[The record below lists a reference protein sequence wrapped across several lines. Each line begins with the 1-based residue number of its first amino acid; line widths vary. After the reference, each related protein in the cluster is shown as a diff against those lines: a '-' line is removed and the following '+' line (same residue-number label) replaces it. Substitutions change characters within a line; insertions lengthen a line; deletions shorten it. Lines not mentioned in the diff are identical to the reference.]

1 MAAKSKAPVVEI
13 ELEQFIQGARAV
25 DQDVKLEDLLELTK
39 DPAKLEAIIKSAK
52 KIRILIIGKTGT
64 GKSTL
69 INGLVGQEVAT
80 VGFGLSTTGVSTEV
94 TPYQRTIEGV
104 EVEVY
109 DSPGLEDGSG
119 KDYLE
124 TLYSMCH
131 NVDLVIFAIRMSDNR
146 FVRGNP
152 DEVAMK
158 KFTNR
163 FGFDVWRKT
172 IVIVTCANLTESL
185 NPQLRLMSH
194 KEKSDFFQKLI
205 QDYKKAVHDTLI
217 QVACVPPDIVE
228 RVRVIPTGHE
238 SEAKFVDGTLWF
250 TNFWFE
256 CLMAIPTTQA
266 RASMLKVNAKRFK
279 SSKSVTKA
287 DYMQPLEAQ
296 PIVLPESDT
305 SNSKVPITMGTVVVP
320 ACVGG
325 LLGAIGLLG
334 GPIGLVA
341 IPVGVFCGMTVGA
354 LVAANFDHS
363 KDKSA

>member
-1 MAAKSKAPVVEI
+1 MAAKAPVVEI
-13 ELEQFIQGARAV
+13 EMNQFIQGARAV

-52 KIRILIIGKTGT
+52 KIRILIMGKTGT

-80 VGFGLSTTGVSTEV
+80 VGFGLRTSGVSTEI
-94 TPYQRTIEGV
+94 TPYHRTIEGV

-124 TLYSMCH
+124 KLYSMCH
-131 NVDLVIFAIRMSDNR
+131 NVDLVIFAVRMSDNR
-146 FVRGNP
+146 FVQGNP
-152 DEVAMK
+152 DELAMK

-185 NPQLRLMSH
+185 NPQLRLMSPEG
-194 KEKSDFFQKLI
+194 KRDFFQGQLEA
-205 QDYKKAVHDTLI
+205 YKKAVHDTLI
-217 QVACVPPDIVE
+217 RAACVPPDIVE
-228 RVRVIPTGHE
+228 RVRVVPTGHE
-238 SEAKFVDGTLWF
+238 SEAHLVDGTLWF

-256 CLMAIPTTQA
+256 CLMSIPTAQG

-279 SSKSVTKA
+279 SSKSVTN
-287 DYMQPLEAQ
+287 DEYMQPLEDQ
-296 PIVLPESDT
+296 PIVLPEGSI
-305 SNSKVPITMGTVVVP
+305 SNIKVPITMGTVVVP

-354 LVAANFDHS
+354 LVAANIDQS
-363 KDKSA
+363 KDKST